1 MNGIFSPLIL
11 LCVFVQSTLNFVRYD
26 QAHIFKNENNFENQK
41 AHKDQNKANNLNH
54 NKQTHVQSHNEQSN
68 HKGKRIQEFLY
79 DEGLAKKMA
88 LLSAGAYAQQAE
100 FDSTIGKMNSKIR
113 DSEEKKEVANVMHC
127 VNL

>member
-113 DSEEKKEVANVMHC
+113 DSEEEKEVANVMHC